1 MPGPSGI
8 GLHNNLPPPI
18 NQPGVGNMGGVG
30 NIQPLGNAQPINA
43 PQNADVQPV
52 AGQQLSRASDIAG
65 ELDVLLLKAVKSSAS
80 GEIDSNAVYKAAK
93 AAKLPKA
100 VMNEL
105 RSLAATAQA
114 SLKALDAFTG
124 KDLAAAMTKDA
135 DGNIGWAQGSAVGK
149 ALTEAQDAQEAL
161 SSALANALGQ
171 AKNAETQA
179 TLEEIM
185 LKCDRRIGEI
195 ETLVLQM
202 TEIID
207 KGGDKA
213 VDTAAALAQGGS
225 ISSFSSA
232 DALDKFGRGELLNA
246 LKADLKPLTDR
257 LDEYAKSECKNLAK
271 ADIDS
276 CIGELN
282 AVKAKFS
289 AAAASGQVTIGDN
302 TVGIDRSMLGEATKL
317 LDGVGKRLA
326 SFQREVVHS
335 SMVNVLEKSI
345 PFSEEEILSPKFAGE
360 LHKLMSADR
369 ETGDELEEAV
379 KLVNRFRSTAR
390 AYVESPTKKNAQKLQ
405 QITDK
410 CYKISMGEAASIIT
424 KKSLNKVIVMDEAS
438 GAFKAAFKRFK
449 ESVNQSALA
458 KTFGQIYNNLHIAT
472 SQLLKLGDEFN
483 AAPSDKY
490 FVSGAVLDAFQGRTS
505 NSTLIESRV
514 HGYADSDI
522 NPAIDDKNVVESKE
536 LGSGAFNTVSLVT
549 LKDGSEWVFKP
560 EIPGRIAA
568 PNTPHQYGLDNKQ
581 QIARVN
587 LAVQHTADTLGLGDI
602 MVKTTTG
609 VHDGQFG
616 MFMEKAPGM
625 TAKDYKM
632 SDNRMAGS
640 GNIGAFSITQ
650 MNDADF
656 AKVVGRVMRK
666 ANRLNWFD
674 MITGQADRHA
684 DNYMI
689 EIKKSDLSVSLK
701 AIDND
706 ASYGVLRTG
715 LQKFVLPPDASINYK
730 FEDMLDNFVDGA
742 GSPQDKKNLK
752 NAIYADPGLKKDKY
766 GAITVDLAKAEN
778 PKLLRSFL
786 QQCGVRNS
794 LVPPAEIDSDLYDKL
809 MTLAKDAPD
818 GGVKRQEYL
827 NSLAEKLGS
836 GSEQFKCAVN
846 RLDEAIAHARSLMA
860 SGKVYSAEQWENHDV
875 QRQVAAPNLNN
886 KDQKLELYGIPVA
899 NSTVKHYQQKGEYA
913 GYTNSFF
920 RDFLETV
927 TQVGLH
933 KNWFKQGQ

>member
-1 MPGPSGI
+1 MPGPI
-8 GLHNNLPPPI
+8 GLQNNVLPPV
-18 NQPGVGNMGGVG
+18 NQPGVGNTGGVG
-30 NIQPLGNAQPINA
+30 NIQPGVNTQPTIA
-43 PQNADVQPV
+43 PQNADVLPLQ
-52 AGQQLSRASDIAG
+52 GQELFRASDIAG
-65 ELDVLLLKAVKSSAS
+65 QLDVLLLKAAKSSAS
-80 GEIDSNAVYKAAK
+80 EEIDSNAVFKAAK

-100 VMNEL
+100 VREEL
-105 RSLAATAQA
+105 RDLAKAAQA

-135 DGNIGWAQGSAVGK
+135 DGTIGWKPNSEVGK
-149 ALTEAQDAQEAL
+149 ALDKAQKDQEAL
-161 SSALANALGQ
+161 SSALANALGK

-185 LKCDRRIGEI
+185 LQCDRRIGEI

-213 VDTAAALAQGGS
+213 VDNAAALAEGGS

-257 LDEYAKSECKNLAK
+257 LDGYAKSDIKNLAK

-282 AVKAKFS
+282 EVKAKFS
-289 AAAASGQVTIGDN
+289 AAAASGQVTIGGN
-302 TVGIDRSMLGEATKL
+302 TVGIDRSFLGEATKL

-326 SFQREVVHS
+326 SLQREVVHT
-335 SMVNVLEKSI
+335 SMVNVLEKGIS
-345 PFSEEEILSPKFAGE
+345 FSDEEIFSPKLAGE
-360 LHKLMSADR
+360 LHKLMSVDR
-369 ETGDELEEAV
+369 ETGDDLEEAV
-379 KLVNRFRSTAR
+379 KLVNRFRSAAR
-390 AYVESPTKKNAQKLQ
+390 AYVEAPTKKNAQKLQ
-405 QITDK
+405 QIADK
-410 CYKISMGEAASIIT
+410 CDKISMDDAASIIT
-424 KKSLNKVIVMDEAS
+424 KKNLEKVIVMDEAS
-438 GAFKAAFKRFK
+438 DAFKAAFERFK
-449 ESVNQSALA
+449 GNVNQKDLS
-458 KTFGQIYNNLHIAT
+458 KTFSQIYNNLKVAAG
-472 SQLLKLGDEFN
+472 QLLKLGEAFN

-505 NSTLIESRV
+505 NSTLVESRV
-514 HGYADSDI
+514 HGYADGDI
-522 NPAIDDKNVVESKE
+522 NPAIDDKNVVASKE
-536 LGSGAFNTVSLVT
+536 LGSGNFNTVSLVE
-549 LKDGSEWVFKP
+549 LKDGSQWVFKP
-560 EIPGRIAA
+560 EMPGRIAA
-568 PNTPHQYGLDNKQ
+568 PNTPHQFGLDARQ
-581 QIARVN
+581 QIARINV
-587 LAVQHTADTLGLGDI
+587 AVQHTADTLGLGDV
-602 MVKTTTG
+602 MVKTTVGT
-609 VHDGQFG
+609 HDGQFG

-625 TAKDYKM
+625 TAKDFKTT
-632 SDNRMAGS
+632 DDRMAGP

-656 AKVVGRVMRK
+656 AKVVGRMMRQE
-666 ANRLNWFD
+666 NRLNWFD
-674 MITGQADRHA
+674 MITGQADRHV

-689 EIKKSDLSVSLK
+689 EIKKSDLSVTLK

-715 LQKFVLPPDASINYK
+715 LQKFVLPPDASMNYK

-742 GSPQDKKNLK
+742 SSPQDKKDLK
-752 NAIYADPGLKKDKY
+752 DAIYADPGLKTDAD
-766 GAITVDLAKAEN
+766 GTITVDLAKAEN

-794 LVPPAEIDSDLYDKL
+794 LVPPTEIDKDLYDKL

-827 NSLAEKLGS
+827 DSLAEKLGP
-836 GSEQFKCAVN
+836 GSEQYKCAVQ
-846 RLDEAIAHARSLMA
+846 RLDEAIDHARSLQA
-860 SGKVYSAEQWENHDV
+860 SGNVYSAEQWENHDV

-899 NSTVKHYQQKGEYA
+899 NSTVKHYQQKGEYV

-927 TQVGLH
+927 TLVGSH
-933 KNWFKQGQ
+933 KDWFKQI